1 MTRIFLKS
9 TVAVAALSLGLV
21 LTGCHKTRH
30 GGVGV
35 NGVNDGGLNGA
46 QAQGVGTEPSFGGT
60 SNRLKAP
67 FNQTYYF
74 DFDRSD
80 VYPDDYASIQVQ
92 AKYLVT
98 HPDAKVQVQGNT
110 DDRGS
115 REYNIAL
122 GWRRAKAV
130 QAILE
135 QNGVAPN
142 QIITISYGAEKPVAV
157 GENESAWRLNRRVDL
172 VYKSY

>member
-1 MTRIFLKS
+1 MKHILIKS
-9 TVAVAALSLGLV
+9 TVAVVALSVGLF
-21 LTGCHKTRH
+21 LTGCNTTK
-30 GGVGV
+30 GGGA
-35 NGVNDGGLNGA
+35 NGMGGAGYNGA
-46 QAQGVGTEPSFGGT
+46 QAQGMGSETSFGPNS

-80 VYPDDYASIQVQ
+80 VFPDDYASIQVQ
-92 AKYLVT
+92 AKYLVA
-98 HPDAKVQVQGNT
+98 HPNAKVQLQGNT

-142 QIITISYGAEKPVAV
+142 QINCLSFGAEKPVAV
-157 GENESAWRLNRRVDL
+157 GDNESAWRLNRRVDL

>member
-1 MTRIFLKS
+1 MMRNILIKS
-9 TVAVAALSLGLV
+9 VVAVVALSIGLS
-21 LTGCHKTRH
+21 LAGCNTTKR
-30 GGVGV
+30 GAAGEG
-35 NGVNDGGLNGA
+35 GA
-46 QAQGVGTEPSFGGT
+46 QAQGIGAETGFGGAN

-80 VYPDDYASIQVQ
+80 VHTDDYASIQVQ
-92 AKYLVT
+92 ARYLVA
-98 HPDAKVQVQGNT
+98 HPNAKVQLQGNT

-135 QNGVAPN
+135 QNGVAPR
-142 QIITISYGAEKPVAV
+142 QISCLSFGAEKPVTM